1 MEGENEARFRMTNNK
16 MPFLFARSYAI
27 KCRVERVTQISDIS
41 FRDLLGF
48 NANLIFEICVTLPT

>member
-48 NANLIFEICVTLPT
+48 NRESDI